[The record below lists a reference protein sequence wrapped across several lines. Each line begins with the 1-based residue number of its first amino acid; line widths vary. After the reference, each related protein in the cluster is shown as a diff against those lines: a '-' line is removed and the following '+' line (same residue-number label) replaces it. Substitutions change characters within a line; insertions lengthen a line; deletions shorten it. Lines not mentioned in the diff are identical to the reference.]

1 MPSRHAHPHAQPPQP
16 PPPPTPPPQSL
27 KDFLLQNEE
36 NKAIREAEKQKRWAE
51 DAEYQQKWQEQLDR
65 QERER
70 LARCGGVGVRV
81 GLGAGRSV
89 LHFCVHD
96 WVFWSERGYGHWE
109 RLVGQVRCT

>member
-1 MPSRHAHPHAQPPQP
+1 MGVTCDLLADRRQCLAAHARPYIQP

-51 DAEYQQKWQEQLDR
+51 DAEYQKKWQEQLDR

-70 LARCGGVGVRV
+70 LARCGGVG
-81 GLGAGRSV
+81 G
-89 LHFCVHD
+89 
-96 WVFWSERGYGHWE
+96 GYSG
-109 RLVGQVRCT
+109 